1 MGIKTKFCPM
11 GGDSS
16 EKGSL
21 SLWRYSNDV
30 VEGRTLLYNYIGGQ
44 TLLRNGYTRVSG
56 SGIPLY
62 LNYGVTP
69 NVGEY
74 MLWKNGVK
82 TSYRI
87 NRIINSN
94 YFYTTAT
101 SVPFNRNTSVDVY
114 SGASYPDTLYV
125 PRVGGKALINDWVN
139 SATSGT
145 TESNRN
151 IPFFN
156 NPYVNNVDLQGVNF
170 NNNRMYYAFNNCLN
184 LVSVNRISSDVTNM
198 YFTFYNC
205 RKLISVDSLPS
216 SVTNMA
222 STFYNCTNFNQN
234 IQISSSV
241 TNMASTFYY
250 CTNLN
255 QNIQIPSSVTSM
267 TNTFYYCY
275 KLNQNIQIP
284 SSVKS
289 MNNTFSI
296 CSNLNQNIQIPNSV
310 TYMDCTF
317 KGCSNL
323 NQNIRIPSSVTN
335 MADTFHSCTR
345 LNQNIQIPSSV
356 TSMINTFYYC
366 TGLNQN
372 IQIPS
377 SVTSMINTFY
387 YCMGLNQNIQI
398 PSSVINMYGT
408 FSLSGVKGNKTIPAT
423 VTNFASTFYDCKGII
438 DCWINIDSAQITN
451 ATNSFSNIATEYAGP
466 PNVYIISRNPDNSHT
481 ATYNSF
487 NSAGWLWSEGNVVG
501 NEVNSKI
508 RTWSLGYSNA
518 EPIFNVQVNGV
529 TSVVLNKWHGKLD
542 TFLNN
547 DSIVYDV
554 NFPRYLGFGGK
565 VFTNY
570 PTAISNTCFQSNA
583 EIRSINCNN
592 APMYST
598 GVNAFRQID
607 ADVTHCIV
615 SEGISNVYGM
625 FCNCNGHRIQVTST
639 PTATEVPEGT
649 AYADLPNSVTNIRTF
664 FDHTDYIRNH
674 YIKALSI
681 TGTSNSSWYIFG
693 GQKFKTSYYIN
704 VSVPGGFGN
713 AQYFYLLAPNMT
725 VVTNLFY
732 NYSNE
737 IWKKLYI
744 YYTYAN
750 GVNTKTFNTIKNL
763 AVYKGTS
770 GNGAGV
776 MPLYN
781 STSKFAVYD
790 YGNCP
795 V

>member
-11 GGDSS
+11 GGGSS

-44 TLLRNGYTRVSG
+44 TLLRNGYKPISG
-56 SGIPLY
+56 SGTPLY

-69 NVGEY
+69 AVGEY
-74 MLWKNGVK
+74 MLWEYGVE

-101 SVPFNRNTSVDVY
+101 SVPFNSNTSVDVY
-114 SGASYPDTLYV
+114 SANYPDTLYV
-125 PRVGGKALINDWVN
+125 PRVGGKALINNWVN

-151 IPFFN
+151 TPFFN
-156 NPYVNNVDLQGVNF
+156 NPYVNNVDLQGVSF
-170 NNNRMYYAFNNCLN
+170 NNNRMHYAFNNCLN

-198 YFTFYNC
+198 YFAFYNC
-205 RKLISVDSLPS
+205 RKLISVNSLPD

-241 TNMASTFYY
+241 TNMA
-250 CTNLN
+250 
-255 QNIQIPSSVTSM
+255 
-267 TNTFYYCY
+267 
-275 KLNQNIQIP
+275 
-284 SSVKS
+284 
-289 MNNTFSI
+289 
-296 CSNLNQNIQIPNSV
+296 
-310 TYMDCTF
+310 
-317 KGCSNL
+317 
-323 NQNIRIPSSVTN
+323 
-335 MADTFHSCTR
+335 DTFHSCTR

-356 TSMINTFYYC
+356 TSMTNTFYYC

-372 IQIPS
+372 IQIPNS
-377 SVTSMINTFY
+377 VKSMNKTFSVCSILNQNIQIPNSVTYMDCTFQGCSNLNQNIQIPNSVTSMTNTFHSCTRLNQNIQIPNSVTSMTNTFY
-387 YCMGLNQNIQI
+387 YCTGLNQNIQI
-398 PSSVINMYGT
+398 PNSVIDMYGT

-423 VTNFASTFYDCKGII
+423 VTNFASTFYNCKGIT
-438 DCWINIDSAQITN
+438 DCWINISSTQI
-451 ATNSFSNIATEYAGP
+451 ADVTNSFSNIANIATEYAGA
-466 PNVYIISRNPDNSHT
+466 PNVFIISRNPDNSHT
-481 ATYNSF
+481 TTYNSF
-487 NSAGWLWSEGNVVG
+487 NSSGWLWSEGNVVG
-501 NEVNSKI
+501 NDVNSKI

-607 ADVTHCIV
+607 ANVTHCIV
-615 SEGISNVYGM
+615 PEGISNVYGM
-625 FCNCNGHRIQVTST
+625 FCNCNGHRIQVTPT